1 MASWQT
7 LPAEMKLAVLD
18 LLDNVDVRALAT
30 TQRSIYPLCIPSL
43 FTKICLRDWQ
53 AISQFLQNV
62 PSIYLSHT
70 RSLEL
75 STQAHDSTTH
85 PSQTDAVVRI
95 LTAAP
100 RLHHLVL
107 KLAGPLDKRV
117 IPSFAPMNRLKTLA
131 IANCADENLL
141 PIERFVVSVAA
152 TIPHLE
158 ELSLDCISRS
168 KLHVRDDERIPIYVP
183 LVLGDSDI
191 PDHPALGPA
200 LNLPSLLTIPSLRK
214 LHIHGTHLGDPAW
227 ASVPVH
233 CKLHVLDLGACC
245 HENDAANRLCTERIM
260 AAVGPTVDEFA
271 LTTSVQD
278 AKFAQK
284 GVTPL
289 QKLRKLHISPFFP
302 VESIVDTVANL
313 AGSPIESLSVQCYEE
328 DVVDTCTAM
337 EEFLSLRVERG
348 PLFYDCLKT
357 IHVTVAANDFDGD
370 DGHDDDDVDGDDDG
384 NDDAD
389 ADAKERREAVRR
401 LQDFCND
408 LKLASEVGSRA
419 AAPTSVT
426 PIGGRCAGAPAQD
439 AQMGMGKC
447 CSLPCGAEKGMEGAK
462 GMGMGMGMGGDVG
475 VGVDGE
481 AEVGKHL
488 NGRARHFSAL

>member
-141 PIERFVVSVAA
+141 PMQVPIHPS

-227 ASVPVH
+227 ASVPVRA
-233 CKLHVLDLGACC
+233 KLHVLDLGACC

-271 LTTSVQD
+271 LTTSVHD

-313 AGSPIESLSVQCYEE
+313 AGSPIESLSVQCYED
-328 DVVDTCTAM
+328 DVVDTCSAM

-348 PLFYDCLKT
+348 PLFYDSLKT
-357 IHVTVAANDFDGD
+357 IHLTVAANDFDGD
-370 DGHDDDDVDGDDDG
+370 GHDDDEDADDVDGDD
-384 NDDAD
+384 AA
-389 ADAKERREAVRR
+389 ADAKERSAAVRR

-419 AAPTSVT
+419 AAHTSVT
-426 PIGGRCAGAPAQD
+426 PIGGRCASAPPAD
-439 AQMGMGKC
+439 AHMGIGKC
-447 CSLPCGAEKGMEGAK
+447 CSLPCGAEKGFECAK
-462 GMGMGMGMGGDVG
+462 GVG
-475 VGVDGE
+475 ADGE
-481 AEVGKHL
+481 AEAGKYL
-488 NGRARHFSAL
+488 SGRARHFSAL